1 MRRSFA
7 AILLT
12 FVVTLSVSAQ
22 TAEVSKS
29 ENNRFPFSIKAYPF
43 RGTFLDKGVH
53 FEKFGGAY
61 PAGVHM
67 GFELPSQQ
75 LRPWQQY
82 LGNPTVGVGLTW
94 IDLGHEMTGH
104 SIALYPYI
112 MFDAI
117 DTDYFQMRF
126 KVAGGVAAVTEHWFT
141 QEDQDPDH
149 YLEPTVNT
157 LFSSYINAYLNA
169 GVNLNVPVTSY
180 LALGAEFGYIHMSNG
195 RTSMPNIGINALY
208 GSVGVT
214 ATFNSEVKKEP
225 VKFPDQPYGWAVNVT
240 GAAGVHK
247 ATMADKG
254 RYPTSSLHVGAVY
267 HVNNWYGIGLGM
279 DAFYN
284 GAVTKRTNHD
294 LYCDGEYEI
303 DEQMVECTTCG
314 KDKDIDHP
322 FKNKVRVGVA
332 MNNEFKFGLVTAILD
347 WGVYVYNQSR
357 NLYNDYHMDHHGS
370 VAPKRPL
377 FYESSHGAK
386 REEAFHYFRLGAR
399 CRVVDNLYVQAALK
413 AHLNVAEF
421 IEFGVG
427 YQIPFL
433 KKSNRSE
440 GKSNIFH
447 YRKNWW
453 KE

>member
-1 MRRSFA
+1 MRRSLA

-12 FVVTLSVSAQ
+12 FVVTLSMSAQ

-169 GVNLNVPVTSY
+169 GVNLNIPVTSY

-225 VKFPDQPYGWAVNVT
+225 V
-240 GAAGVHK
+240 
-247 ATMADKG
+247 
-254 RYPTSSLHVGAVY
+254 
-267 HVNNWYGIGLGM
+267 
-279 DAFYN
+279 
-284 GAVTKRTNHD
+284 
-294 LYCDGEYEI
+294 
-303 DEQMVECTTCG
+303 
-314 KDKDIDHP
+314 
-322 FKNKVRVGVA
+322 
-332 MNNEFKFGLVTAILD
+332 
-347 WGVYVYNQSR
+347 
-357 NLYNDYHMDHHGS
+357 
-370 VAPKRPL
+370 
-377 FYESSHGAK
+377 
-386 REEAFHYFRLGAR
+386 
-399 CRVVDNLYVQAALK
+399 
-413 AHLNVAEF
+413 
-421 IEFGVG
+421 
-427 YQIPFL
+427 
-433 KKSNRSE
+433 
-440 GKSNIFH
+440 
-447 YRKNWW
+447 
-453 KE
+453 